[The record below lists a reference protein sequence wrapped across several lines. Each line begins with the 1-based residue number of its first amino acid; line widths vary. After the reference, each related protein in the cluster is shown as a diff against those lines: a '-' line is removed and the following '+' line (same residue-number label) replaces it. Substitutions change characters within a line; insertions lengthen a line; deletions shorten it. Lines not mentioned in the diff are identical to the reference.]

1 MLIKEQF
8 EVSQPIEAVWTF
20 FGDIPQVASCLPGAD
35 LTDVIGEDHYGGTVF
50 IRLGPVKLEF
60 GGEAKIAQ
68 RNEATKTITVDAS
81 GADKKGRGQAALGL
95 NARLAPVANG
105 TKVDISMDLQ
115 LSGAAAQFGRGLI
128 ADVTAVLLGQ
138 FADAMQVRLD
148 AIAKGIDP
156 SKVAGPRSAG
166 GLAIGLKAALMAV
179 SRVLARFFL
188 PYRHEVRS
196 I

>member
-1 MLIKEQF
+1 VLINQQF
-8 EVSQPIEAVWTF
+8 EVSQPIEAVWNF

-35 LTDVIGEDHYGGTVF
+35 LTDVIAEDHYGGTVL

-60 GGEAKIAQ
+60 GGEAKISQ

-95 NARLAPVANG
+95 NARLAPVAKG
-105 TKVDISMDLQ
+105 TKVEISMDLQ
-115 LSGAAAQFGRGLI
+115 LSGAAAQYGRGLI

-138 FADAMQVRLD
+138 FADAMRVRLD
-148 AIAKGIDP
+148 AIARGIDP
-156 SKVAGPRSAG
+156 SKVAESRSAS
-166 GLAIGLKAALMAV
+166 GLAIGLKATRMAV

-188 PYRHEVRS
+188 PYRHEIRS
-196 I
+196 S

>member
-1 MLIKEQF
+1 MLIKQQF
-8 EVSQPIEAVWTF
+8 DVSQPIEAVWNF

-35 LTDVIGEDHYGGTVF
+35 LTDVIGEDHYGGTVL

-95 NARLAPVANG
+95 NARLTPAANG

-115 LSGAAAQFGRGLI
+115 LSGAAAQYGRGLI

-138 FADAMQVRLD
+138 FAETMQVRLD

-156 SKVAGPRSAG
+156 ANIAGSRGAS
-166 GLAIGLKAALMAV
+166 GLAIGIKAARMAL
-179 SRVLARFFL
+179 SRVFARFFL
-188 PYRHEVRS
+188 PYKPEIRS
-196 I
+196 N

>member
-1 MLIKEQF
+1 
-8 EVSQPIEAVWTF
+8 
-20 FGDIPQVASCLPGAD
+20 
-35 LTDVIGEDHYGGTVF
+35 
-50 IRLGPVKLEF
+50 VKLEF
-60 GGEAKIAQ
+60 GGEAKISQ

-95 NARLAPVANG
+95 NARLTPIVNG

-115 LSGAAAQFGRGLI
+115 LSGAAAQYGRGLI

-156 SKVAGPRSAG
+156 SKVGAPRSAS
-166 GLAIGLKAALMAV
+166 GLSIGLRAAGMALT
-179 SRVLARFFL
+179 RVFKRFFA
-188 PYRHEVRS
+188 PYQPTS
-196 I
+196 N

>member
-1 MLIKEQF
+1 MLIKQQF
-8 EVSQPIEAVWTF
+8 DVSQPIESVWNF

-35 LTDVIGEDHYGGTVF
+35 LTDVIGEDHYGGTVL

-60 GGEAKIAQ
+60 GGEAKISQ

-95 NARLAPVANG
+95 NARLTPIVNG

-115 LSGAAAQFGRGLI
+115 LSGAAAQYGRGLI

-148 AIAKGIDP
+148 AIAKGLDP
-156 SKVAGPRSAG
+156 SKVGGPRSAS
-166 GLAIGLKAALMAV
+166 GLSIGLRAAGMALTGV
-179 SRVLARFFL
+179 FKRFFA
-188 PYRHEVRS
+188 PYQPTS
-196 I
+196 N